1 MSKDKNAYSN
11 PNSRIV
17 DYRKLKTTMPTN
29 NIGVNG
35 EVASSSDK
43 IELDPAKLKSKSEPT
58 YYPELQQKIAN
69 AKNAKQRQRL
79 ENKKDRKSNRHEA
92 AASRSQMRDNVN
104 RTSQEKRLYNRSER
118 ARVRI
123 ENRAE
128 KKGFD
133 RSIVN
138 PVRSKELAL
147 ENEKI
152 SSSLVTGNTKKLNVK
167 GKDEGGPENGKLLKG
182 IQGGKNNFEWK
193 LPKASEPV
201 KEKRFDMTT
210 YDPSKGTGNFDDNKS
225 KTPKYNKNL
234 GYDNYNN
241 TPNNMKSK
249 YSPANYLNPNTLAVQ
264 GDAGQT
270 EETNDMNTVANRA
283 GRPVNS
289 NVLINDTTNYNDP
302 SKVSAQSANQNTM
315 FSNIASSGT
324 DPSMMNQATGLT
336 EDPTQMGNTNVDP
349 TLNEDPNQMQASPF
363 TKKYCK

>member
-123 ENRAE
+123 QNRAE

-152 SSSLVTGNTKKLNVK
+152 SSSK
-167 GKDEGGPENGKLLKG
+167 
-182 IQGGKNNFEWK
+182 F
-193 LPKASEPV
+193 
-201 KEKRFDMTT
+201 
-210 YDPSKGTGNFDDNKS
+210 
-225 KTPKYNKNL
+225 L
-234 GYDNYNN
+234 G
-241 TPNNMKSK
+241 
-249 YSPANYLNPNTLAVQ
+249 V
-264 GDAGQT
+264 
-270 EETNDMNTVANRA
+270 V
-283 GRPVNS
+283 
-289 NVLINDTTNYNDP
+289 
-302 SKVSAQSANQNTM
+302 
-315 FSNIASSGT
+315 
-324 DPSMMNQATGLT
+324 
-336 EDPTQMGNTNVDP
+336 
-349 TLNEDPNQMQASPF
+349 
-363 TKKYCK
+363 